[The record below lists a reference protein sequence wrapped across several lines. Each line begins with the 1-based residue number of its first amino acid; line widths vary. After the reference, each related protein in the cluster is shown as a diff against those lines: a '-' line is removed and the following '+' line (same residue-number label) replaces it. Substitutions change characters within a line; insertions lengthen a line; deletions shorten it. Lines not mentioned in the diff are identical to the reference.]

1 MNDPTAT
8 LTSLP
13 PPPGVPFRLGTSR
26 RPDGRELSADNRSL
40 LLDGHPWMP
49 AMGEFHYA
57 RYPADEWR
65 EELLKMKA
73 AGIGIVASYVF
84 WIHHEETPDAWDWS
98 GCRDLRRFVA
108 TAAEAGLLVVVRGGP
123 WCHGEVRNGGLP
135 DWIVQR
141 DGSRTRTTDPQFLAA
156 TRHLYE
162 EIAREIS
169 GLLWKDG
176 GPVIAFQ
183 VDNEYTG
190 DGDYLLALKRLALE
204 VGIDVPLFTRTGWPR
219 LKSPVPHGEL
229 LPLYGGYAEGF
240 WDRSIEPMPGHA
252 WTAFV
257 FSHRRIDTNIAN
269 DQLGQ
274 REAGDEEDAGQYP
287 YLTCEI
293 GGGMA
298 DSYHRRVLTTP
309 ADIEA
314 IVMQKLGSGST
325 LPGYYVFHGGTNP
338 EGIQSTLQES
348 QATGYFNDLPVKTY
362 DFQAA
367 LGEYGQVR
375 PHYHLLRRLH
385 LFLGDFGSKLATMP
399 ALLPDA
405 PPGPPHDTRQLRWA
419 ARTDGHRGFVF
430 VNNYQRLLSMPAK
443 PDVRFTLCLPG
454 GRITFPAQPVTLPAD
469 TTFFWP
475 FRLDLGGVELLHAT
489 ARPLCQVDDDG
500 VRTAFFAETPGVPAE
515 FAFGWN
521 VTVRSARA
529 TVSRGA
535 ERTLVSQVQP
545 SRCVAMELTN
555 LPGLRLCLVLLN
567 EADSLALWKLPWL
580 GRDRVFLTRSALV
593 VDGKSLRL
601 TTPAGESPELG
612 VLPAPSGM
620 ACGGLTLETTGDGA
634 FSSFVLPPPP
644 TPCNLARVRAEPVRE
659 AGPLRQIRPGPIADP
674 MAQAPEEADFAAAAA
689 WRIHLP
695 VDLDFAADPI
705 LRIAYV
711 GDVARLLL
719 DGRLLADDYYNGR
732 PLEFGLR
739 RHGRAV
745 LSGELVL
752 EILPLQ
758 RNAPIYL
765 AGAARP
771 DFGDAPAI
779 AAVISIDLAQ
789 SHTITLTPNQT
800 SADAG
805 GRSQP

>member
-325 LPGYYVFHGGTNP
+325 LPAITSSTAAPIPRASNRRYRSHRPRAISTICPSRPMIFRRRSANTVRFALIIICCGGCICSWAISGASSRPCRPCSRTRLP
-338 EGIQSTLQES
+338 
-348 QATGYFNDLPVKTY
+348 DLPMTPGNC
-362 DFQAA
+362 D
-367 LGEYGQVR
+367 G
-375 PHYHLLRRLH
+375 RR
-385 LFLGDFGSKLATMP
+385 
-399 ALLPDA
+399 
-405 PPGPPHDTRQLRWA
+405 GPT
-419 ARTDGHRGFVF
+419 
-430 VNNYQRLLSMPAK
+430 
-443 PDVRFTLCLPG
+443 
-454 GRITFPAQPVTLPAD
+454 
-469 TTFFWP
+469 
-475 FRLDLGGVELLHAT
+475 AT
-489 ARPLCQVDDDG
+489 AGLSSSTITSGCCPCPPN
-500 VRTAFFAETPGVPAE
+500 RTSGS
-515 FAFGWN
+515 
-521 VTVRSARA
+521 RSACRA
-529 TVSRGA
+529 DG
-535 ERTLVSQVQP
+535 LP
-545 SRCVAMELTN
+545 S
-555 LPGLRLCLVLLN
+555 P
-567 EADSLALWKLPWL
+567 P
-580 GRDRVFLTRSALV
+580 
-593 VDGKSLRL
+593 
-601 TTPAGESPELG
+601 SP
-612 VLPAPSGM
+612 
-620 ACGGLTLETTGDGA
+620 
-634 FSSFVLPPPP
+634 
-644 TPCNLARVRAEPVRE
+644 
-659 AGPLRQIRPGPIADP
+659 
-674 MAQAPEEADFAAAAA
+674 
-689 WRIHLP
+689 
-695 VDLDFAADPI
+695 
-705 LRIAYV
+705 
-711 GDVARLLL
+711 
-719 DGRLLADDYYNGR
+719 
-732 PLEFGLR
+732 
-739 RHGRAV
+739 
-745 LSGELVL
+745 
-752 EILPLQ
+752 
-758 RNAPIYL
+758 
-765 AGAARP
+765 
-771 DFGDAPAI
+771 
-779 AAVISIDLAQ
+779 
-789 SHTITLTPNQT
+789 
-800 SADAG
+800 
-805 GRSQP
+805 